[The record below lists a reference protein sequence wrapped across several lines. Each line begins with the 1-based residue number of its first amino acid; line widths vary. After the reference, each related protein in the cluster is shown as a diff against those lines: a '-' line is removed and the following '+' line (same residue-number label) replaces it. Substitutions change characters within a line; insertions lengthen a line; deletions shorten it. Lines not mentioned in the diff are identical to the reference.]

1 MNVIAKRNYKLMMLL
16 IRLSRFAY
24 AASTKVLLFH
34 QFPFLNNPAYAA
46 SLRTRLLRNQ
56 YMNSKLLKGQVNFD
70 CSLRKPNLAQF
81 ELLSMG
87 HYRDDLCLSLTNQ
100 KSLPYT
106 CKAEPL

>member
-1 MNVIAKRNYKLMMLL
+1 
-16 IRLSRFAY
+16 
-24 AASTKVLLFH
+24 
-34 QFPFLNNPAYAA
+34 
-46 SLRTRLLRNQ
+46 
-56 YMNSKLLKGQVNFD
+56 MNSKLLKGQVNFD